1 MKRFLLLLIVF
12 LFCAITSAGAELSPE
27 EKLWNDKKPEI
38 ARKITDYQ
46 YTEALKSLNSAL
58 NIIKDEKLKND
69 ITVYLEDLKL
79 EKDLFDNLAK
89 RLSAPGKRQKII
101 LNNQTIWITKADE
114 NGFEGAIAG
123 ISDSVYGK
131 KWTEITPKQVYDLFP
146 QDMPKTEYLH
156 FSFFCYS
163 HNLLKEGEKILVSCL
178 KRFPEQQAQI
188 SRFICRYR
196 NVPMPDGGFE
206 VYEGQIVSHEDKL
219 YLEKG
224 YVRYEGQWM
233 TYDEMMES
241 KGLVKVKDKWVSS
254 QDAERLEFDERA
266 LEMLKG
272 VLAPKGVIDKPGADR
287 EKLAWEDARTRE
299 TNHYIVKTNLS
310 QEALDDICYIMECFF
325 LEASRI
331 FKFYMDPERKLKV
344 FVFKNDDEYLKNGGP
359 FGSGGVFMGSKIMT
373 YYQPA
378 RTTSVL
384 LHEGTHQFVH
394 LVTGS
399 DVPLW
404 INEGLAGY
412 YETSRFEGVK
422 LKTNIIH
429 QSHLSKMRERI
440 KEKTTS
446 SFDEVINIKLGFT
459 GYEYSHSWS
468 LIYFFMNY
476 KGGKY
481 SQKFNDYFEELK
493 RQGYHSTEPGGT
505 ASSDQHR
512 QLFEEVFETKVDVI
526 ERQWEEYILG
536 LK

>member
-1 MKRFLLLLIVF
+1 MKKYLLLLFAF
-12 LFCAITSAGAELSPE
+12 LFAITGLRAESSPE
-27 EKLWNDKKPEI
+27 EKLWGDKKPEI
-38 ARKITDYQ
+38 ARKIAGYQ
-46 YTEALKSLNSAL
+46 YTEAVKSINSCL
-58 NIIKDEKLKND
+58 NIIKNAALKND
-69 ITVYLEDLKL
+69 IAAYLEDVKC
-79 EKDLFDNLAK
+79 EKDLFDGLAK
-89 RLSAPGKRQKII
+89 KLSAKGKRQKII
-101 LNNQTIWITKADE
+101 LNKQTIWITKADE
-114 NGFEGAIAG
+114 TGFEGSIAG
-123 ISDSVYGK
+123 ISDSVYTK
-131 KWTEITPKQVYDLFP
+131 KWTDIAPKQVYDLFS
-146 QDMPKTEYLH
+146 QDLPKADYLH
-156 FSFFCYS
+156 LAFFCYS
-163 HNLLKEGEKILVSCL
+163 HDLLKEGEKILVSCL

-188 SRFICRYR
+188 SGFICRYR
-196 NVPMPDGGFE
+196 NLPMPDGGFE

-224 YVRYEGQWM
+224 YVKYEGQWM
-233 TYDEMMES
+233 TYDDMMES
-241 KGLVKVKDKWVSS
+241 KGLVKFKDKWVSP
-254 QDAERLEFDERA
+254 QDSERLEFDERA
-266 LEMLKG
+266 LEALKG
-272 VLAPKGVIDKPGADR
+272 ILAPKGVIDKPGADS
-287 EKLAWEDARTRE
+287 EKLTWESARTKE
-299 TNHYIVKTNLS
+299 TNHYIVKANLS

-344 FVFKNDDEYLKNGGP
+344 FVFKNQDEYLKNGGP
-359 FGSGGVFMGSKIMT
+359 LGSGGVFMGTKIMT
-373 YYQPA
+373 FYQAPGTA
-378 RTTSVL
+378 ETL

-412 YETSRFEGVK
+412 YETSKFEGVK

-429 QSHLSKMRERI
+429 QGHLKTMRERLR
-440 KEKTTS
+440 EKTAS

-481 SQKFNDYFEELK
+481 AQKFNDYFEELK
-493 RQGYHSTEPGGT
+493 RQGYSSTE
-505 ASSDQHR
+505 QHR